1 MTPETIHTYA
11 PYLFYTALLCV
22 VVLSI
27 ACALWAGSDAKKRG
41 KSSLLV
47 FLLVLLVQFPMGII
61 AWLIFRPALA
71 EGGNLGG
78 SIASAD
84 PDAALKRRSNAGSI

>member
-1 MTPETIHTYA
+1 MRA
-11 PYLFYTALLCV
+11 V
-22 VVLSI
+22 
-27 ACALWAGSDAKKRG
+27 GGKRRKEAG

-71 EGGNLGG
+71 EGGNLGR

-84 PDAALKRRSNAGSI
+84 FDAPLKRRSNAGSI